1 MKKTFQLA
9 IYSYI
14 LKYYNHMFDDLI
26 KKENMTQI
34 EIDILAFLHNNPE
47 YKHAQDIVNIRGISK
62 AHASIAIDKLVHKG
76 YIQRIPDNENR
87 RTNNLYITDQA
98 TEIINK
104 IVDIQHSYN
113 SIAFKDID
121 AHEKEILNQIL
132 RKIYK
137 NLGGYL
143 DE

>member
-26 KKENMTQI
+26 KKESITQI
-34 EIDILAFLHNNPE
+34 EIDVLAFLYNNPE

-62 AHASIAIDKLVHKG
+62 AHASIAIDKLVTKG
-76 YIQRIPDNENR
+76 YLQRIPDIENR
-87 RTNNLYITDQA
+87 RMNILSITSQA
-98 TEIINK
+98 NDIVKQII
-104 IVDIQHSYN
+104 DIQHTYN
-113 SIAFKDID
+113 SIAFEDISD
-121 AHEKEILNQIL
+121 DEKEIFNRIL
-132 RKIYK
+132 RKMYK
-137 NLGGYL
+137 NIGGFL